1 MWCAAPARPGPDNLL
16 TDRYPPNRIAL
27 PAVSPGQ
34 SVGLYGGS
42 FDPVHDGHL
51 LVSERALKVLKL
63 DWVWWLVTPGNPL
76 KNYDPSHDLAA
87 RIDAVRH
94 LAPHPRRKVLGIEQA
109 LNVRYTADTVA
120 MLTTMRPDV
129 RFVWLMGAD
138 NLAGFHRWNE
148 WRSIAGRV
156 PIAVIDR
163 PGSRHAALSAPAA
176 RALSN
181 RRLDGED
188 AAMLADAKPPAWT
201 FVRGPLSPLSS
212 SALRA
217 TSAAASNGVSMSSS
231 KADVLKT

>member
-1 MWCAAPARPGPDNLL
+1 MV
-16 TDRYPPNRIAL
+16 L
-27 PAVSPGQ
+27 PAVAPGQ

-51 LVSERALKVLKL
+51 LVAERALKALKL

-76 KNYDPSHDLAA
+76 KNHDPSHGLAA
-87 RIDAVRH
+87 RIAAVREH
-94 LAPHPRRKVLGIEQA
+94 AKHPRRRVLSIEED

-148 WRSIAGRV
+148 WRSIAQRV
-156 PIAVIDR
+156 PMAVIDR
-163 PGSRHAALSAPAA
+163 PGSRHASLSAPAA
-176 RALSN
+176 RALAG
-181 RRLDGED
+181 RRLDGDD
-188 AAMLADAKPPAWT
+188 AAMLPGAKPPAWA

-212 SALRA
+212 TALRNGA
-217 TSAAASNGVSMSSS
+217 VASSETRVR
-231 KADVLKT
+231 TY

>member
-1 MWCAAPARPGPDNLL
+1 MWCVAPDRHGLPDLL
-16 TDRYPPNRIAL
+16 PPVYPPNRVVL

-51 LVSERALKVLKL
+51 LVAERALKVLKL

-76 KNYDPSHDLAA
+76 KNHDPRHDLPA
-87 RIDAVRH
+87 RIEAVRQR
-94 LAPHPRRKVLGIEQA
+94 APHPRRKVLGIEQD

-138 NLAGFHRWNE
+138 NLNGFHRWNE
-148 WRSIAGRV
+148 WRSIASRV

-176 RALSN
+176 RALAN
-181 RRLDGED
+181 QRLDGED
-188 AAMLADAKPPAWT
+188 AAMLADAKPPAWA

-217 TSAAASNGVSMSSS
+217 ASAEAS
-231 KADVLKT
+231 KDTVLKP

>member
-1 MWCAAPARPGPDNLL
+1 MWCAAPGKHDHETLHGLPDL
-16 TDRYPPNRIAL
+16 TSPRYPSSRVAL

-76 KNYDPSHDLAA
+76 KNHDPSHGLAA
-87 RIDAVRH
+87 RIDAVRQR
-94 LAPHPRRKVLGIEQA
+94 APHPRRKVLGIEQD

-148 WRSIAGRV
+148 WRAIANRV

-176 RALSN
+176 RTLAD

-188 AAMLADAKPPAWT
+188 AAMLAHAKPPAWA

-212 SALRA
+212 TSLRA
-217 TSAAASNGVSMSSS
+217 GMKSMS
-231 KADVLKT
+231 

>member
-1 MWCAAPARPGPDNLL
+1 MRLPYAA
-16 TDRYPPNRIAL
+16 
-27 PAVSPGQ
+27 SGQ

-51 LVSERALKVLKL
+51 LVAEQAFKVLKL

-76 KNYDPSHDLAA
+76 KTHDPAHSLDA
-87 RIDAVRH
+87 RIQAVRVH
-94 LAPHPRRKVLGIEQA
+94 ARHPRSRVLGIEEP
-109 LNVRYTADTVA
+109 LGVRYTADSVA

-148 WRSIAGRV
+148 WRVIAARV

-163 PGSRHAALSAPAA
+163 PGSHHAPLSAPAA
-176 RALSN
+176 RTLAD
-181 RRLDGED
+181 RRIDGED
-188 AAMLADAKPPAWT
+188 AAMLSYLPPPVWT

-212 SALRA
+212 SSLRA
-217 TSAAASNGVSMSSS
+217 QAGGT
-231 KADVLKT
+231 VLKR

>member
-1 MWCAAPARPGPDNLL
+1 MCLPYAA
-16 TDRYPPNRIAL
+16 
-27 PAVSPGQ
+27 PGQ

-51 LVSERALKVLKL
+51 LVAEQALKVLKL

-76 KNYDPSHDLAA
+76 KRHDPAHSLDA
-87 RIDAVRH
+87 RIQAVRAH
-94 LAPHPRRKVLGIEQA
+94 APHPRRRVLGIEEP
-109 LNVRYTADTVA
+109 LGVRYTADTVA

-148 WRSIAGRV
+148 WRAIAARV

-163 PGSRHAALSAPAA
+163 PGSHHAPLSAPAA
-176 RALSN
+176 RALAD
-181 RRLDGED
+181 RRVDEED
-188 AAMLADAKPPAWT
+188 AALLSYLAPPVWT

-217 TSAAASNGVSMSSS
+217 Q
-231 KADVLKT
+231 ADGIVLKR